1 MFSSKICA
9 LLTSWSFHLLE
20 LLFGAEKDQLSD
32 WSGKVPSGALLC
44 GDQLH
49 LTHLAVGTG

>member
-1 MFSSKICA
+1 MFSSKFCA
-9 LLTSWSFHLLE
+9 LLTSWSFRLLE

-32 WSGKVPSGALLC
+32 WSGKVPSGALLR

-49 LTHLAVGTG
+49 LTYLAAGSG